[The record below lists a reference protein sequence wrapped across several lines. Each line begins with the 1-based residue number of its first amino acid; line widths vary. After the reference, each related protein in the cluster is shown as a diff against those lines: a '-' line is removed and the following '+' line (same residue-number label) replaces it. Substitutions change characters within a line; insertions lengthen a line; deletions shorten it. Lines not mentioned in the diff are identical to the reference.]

1 MARLTIEQA
10 ILHYPAFTQED
21 IALLTDLSIA
31 QVRSHLKRAGLELCN
46 NVTPEWRREISL
58 EDLTHE
64 KIAKKHHAPL
74 LVIKSAIYCEPP
86 KGRKEVSYQHI
97 INFMLTNKGKHTQL
111 ELAEK
116 FGVSQALI
124 SKLNPFKRVH
134 GPIERKSPG
143 EQLKIVEYAE
153 KHSIQAAA
161 LTFGVSRAAI
171 YRWKEK
177 IDERRANS
185 QQAAKR
191 ALP

>member
-1 MARLTIEQA
+1 MARLTISQA
-10 ILHYPAFTQED
+10 LAHYPAFTQED
-21 IALLTDLSIA
+21 IAMLTDLSIA
-31 QVRSHLKRAGLELCN
+31 QVRSELRHAGLALN
-46 NVTPEWRREISL
+46 NTVTDAWRREITL

-64 KIAKKHHAPL
+64 KIAKKHNAPL
-74 LVIKSAIYCEPP
+74 LVIKSAIYGKPAQEQ
-86 KGRKEVSYQHI
+86 EQASHQEI
-97 INFMLTNKGKHTQL
+97 INFMVANRGKYTQI

-124 SKLNPFKRVH
+124 SKLNPFKRAH
-134 GPIERKSPG
+134 GPIERKTPG

-171 YRWKEK
+171 YSWKEK

-185 QQAAKR
+185 KQTA
-191 ALP
+191 

>member
-10 ILHYPAFTQED
+10 LLHYPSFTQED
-21 IALLTDLSIA
+21 IALLTDLTIA
-31 QVRSHLKRAGLELCN
+31 QVRAHIKNAGLELCN
-46 NVTPEWRREISL
+46 TVTDAWRREISL

-74 LVIKSAIYCEPP
+74 LVIKSAIYGKPA
-86 KGRKEVSYQHI
+86 KEREQASHQDI
-97 INFMLTNKGKHTQL
+97 INFMVANKGKYTQL

-116 FGVSQALI
+116 FDVSQALI

-134 GPIERKSPG
+134 GPIERKTPG

-161 LTFGVSRAAI
+161 LTFQVSRAAI
-171 YRWKEK
+171 YRWMEK
-177 IDERRANS
+177 VNERRANS
-185 QQAAKR
+185 KQTA
-191 ALP
+191 